1 MSNPN
6 DVRTS
11 FYALPPHRETET
23 LERRDKT
30 ETPRHVL
37 TVGTPHVPRVGERVT
52 IEGDP
57 YRVEGVTW
65 QDPDCLLR
73 AASVVMRSES

>member
-11 FYALPPHRETET
+11 FYARPPQRET
-23 LERRDKT
+23 LERREEDDLP
-30 ETPRHVL
+30 PRHVL

-65 QDPDCLLR
+65 QYPDGLLR